1 VKRALV
7 TGASRGLGLALCEA
21 LKVESFAVLAAC
33 RRPTRSLQELG
44 VTVIDGVDV
53 ASDESTGRLTA
64 ALGDQPIDLLI
75 CNAGVNLTH
84 KQDLAQL
91 DTDLVRQ
98 EFEVNAIGPLRTV
111 RAALPHLGAGSK
123 VCLIST
129 YRPGMGAAKR
139 NYGYQASKMAMNQ
152 LAVVLADELA
162 ERGVI
167 TVVLSPGPMNT
178 DLMNE
183 VLGEGLVRVDRSAL
197 QEPRVV
203 ARDIIERLA
212 ELSPADSGSWMYRT
226 GERLSVPTRIFGH

>member
-1 VKRALV
+1 MKRALV
-7 TGASRGLGLALCEA
+7 TGASRGLGLALCEVLQA
-21 LKVESFAVLAAC
+21 ESFEVLAAC
-33 RRPTRSLQELG
+33 RRPTPSLEGLG
-44 VTVIDGVDV
+44 VTLIDGIDV
-53 ASDESTGRLTA
+53 ASDESIHRLTA
-64 ALGDQPIDLLI
+64 ALGDQPIDVLI

-84 KQDLAQL
+84 KQDLAEL

-111 RAALPHLGAGSK
+111 RAALPHLAAGSK

-129 YRPGMGAAKR
+129 YRPGKGAAKR

-162 ERGVI
+162 DRGVI
-167 TVVLSPGPMNT
+167 TVVLSPGPMDT

-183 VLGEGLVRVDRSAL
+183 VLGEGLVRVDRRAL

-203 ARDIIERLA
+203 ARDIIQRLA